1 MQRLDVSRS
10 SAIGATVWRRWAP
23 WKKTAPP
30 ALRSIGGIL
39 LLTLGLLL
47 VGGCEDTRI
56 ERLK

>member
-1 MQRLDVSRS
+1 MFLE
-10 SAIGATVWRRWAP
+10 ALP
-23 WKKTAPP
+23 WGHSVETPGPMEENSPP

-56 ERLK
+56 ETLK